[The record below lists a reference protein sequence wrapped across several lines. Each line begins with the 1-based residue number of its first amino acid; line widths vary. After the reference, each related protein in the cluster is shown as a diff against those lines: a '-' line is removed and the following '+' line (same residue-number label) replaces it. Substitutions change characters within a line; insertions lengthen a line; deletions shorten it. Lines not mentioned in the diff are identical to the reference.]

1 MAAGFSSL
9 DQRLSR
15 DVRDLHNYLWDPSWH
30 GSEKVLRANL
40 LKGAR
45 ALDVFLRAGG
55 RLRKSAEGL
64 AEPWSRE
71 HQGASLYELLDD
83 TVGLTAATELV
94 RKKRNREAAARVEA
108 VAESTSIGVC
118 SAAKCFEIVEEWES
132 RKIDFQAY
140 TRRLANVLQ
149 SKFMLQA
156 DQFRRL
162 LNTVHDFGSNWDG
175 SATPAEQTLAART
188 AVESTAWCIR
198 RSLAFRTLLGEPQRV
213 AEKDFEAVLDMIVRR
228 L

>member
-15 DVRDLHNYLWDPSWH
+15 DVRELHNYLWDPSWK
-30 GSEKVLRANL
+30 GNERVLRANL
-40 LKGAR
+40 LKEAK

-55 RLRKSAEGL
+55 RLRKNAEAL
-64 AEPWSRE
+64 ATPWSRE
-71 HQGASLYELLDD
+71 HQGGSLYELLDD
-83 TVGLTAATELV
+83 TVGLSAATEFI
-94 RKKRNREAAARVEA
+94 RKKKNREAAARAEA

-118 SAAKCFEIVEEWES
+118 SAARCFEIVEEWEG

-149 SKFMLQA
+149 SKFILQA

-162 LNTVHDFGSNWDG
+162 LNVVHDFGSNWDG
-175 SATPAEQTLAART
+175 SASPAEQALAART
-188 AVESTAWCIR
+188 AIESTAWCVR
-198 RSLAFRTLLGEPQRV
+198 RSLAIRALVGEPQRV
-213 AEKDFEAVLDMIVRR
+213 PEKDFEAMLDLIVRR